1 MHSRRSRAVTA
12 KICTEKRDERADLF
26 FTNLKLPFSLMSP
39 SSLLKFLN
47 GAGSHARTA

>member
-1 MHSRRSRAVTA
+1 MHSRPSRAVTA

-39 SSLLKFLN
+39 LLKFLN
-47 GAGSHARTA
+47 GAGSHAGNA